1 MQKQPAPV
9 TNRVPAWCEAAE
21 ELGPDGENEC
31 FKVNGSL
38 PGRIRNNKLS
48 RGGALD

>member
-9 TNRVPAWCEAAE
+9 TNRVPVWCEAAE
-21 ELGPDGENEC
+21 ELGPDGENKC
-31 FKVNGSL
+31 FKVNGSRL
-38 PGRIRNNKLS
+38 GRIRNNKLS

>member
-9 TNRVPAWCEAAE
+9 TNRVPVSCETAE
-21 ELGPDGENEC
+21 ELGPDDGNEC

-48 RGGALD
+48 REGALD